1 MAFNNSYSNTE
12 LFLQNEGILDK
23 NENFETVYLGE
34 DEIEK
39 FMEKYLKE
47 NPGTEIET
55 RYINHSP
62 VEVTQDIEVRWLRP
76 ETPEIPPII
85 IKEVNV
91 VDMNEPPPTI
101 RIVQRAAKPFVDEE
115 KKEPVI
121 IREKP
126 KLLPAIEPK
135 IIFVK
140 NEMQQK
146 PVKET
151 IKPITNGNSNNNREI
166 KIEHVRSNSRLMKH
180 ETNNNNN
187 NNMNNK
193 ISTRLEFD
201 DQVKTDK
208 KLLREIPHY
217 SFEEHASIVD
227 YEEEFEHRRST
238 VEESADEHFNNNNN
252 NSRYHNRNSQINN
265 NTNNNSNKNVF
276 GPQRTLEEERQLKLY
291 EEKLMQTLYE
301 EYLLR
306 LEREKIE
313 RKLQA
318 EGVFDE
324 RIREKSM
331 SQERLSQMRSSQH
344 RLSASQSRMS
354 SFHQQQQQQQLN
366 NQDRMREEELKEQLF
381 RERLL
386 REQQLRDE
394 EHRMQKIREQ
404 QLREEEIRQ
413 QRLKELRLKE
423 QDQLFRSNSSNV
435 NGGGGGGG
443 GGSGCKSI
451 VMMNS
456 SIDRSPSETS
466 TYKSIKFNK
475 VTDENELRRYNQIL
489 SDPKALS
496 IKNKAEADRI
506 MSSFDVDVS
515 NTLNDSITQQSI
527 TPPLPIT
534 INNNNNNTNNNTNN
548 NNANNNNN
556 NNTNIITTIHQPLSL
571 PIMNKSMNQSI
582 VQKIPT
588 NNYIQSND
596 YHTIRQ
602 SANDMN
608 SKV

>member
-1 MAFNNSYSNTE
+1 MAYNSHSNTE

-23 NENFETVYLGE
+23 NEQFETVYLAE

-62 VEVTQDIEVRWLRP
+62 IEVTQDIEVRWLRP

-85 IKEVNV
+85 IKEVDI
-91 VDMNEPPPTI
+91 VDNEPPTTI
-101 RIVQRAAKPFVDEE
+101 RIVQKPKPQMED
-115 KKEPVI
+115 KREPVI

-126 KLLPAIEPK
+126 KLLPVVEPK
-135 IIFVK
+135 IIYVK
-140 NEMQQK
+140 NENQK
-146 PVKET
+146 PREQS
-151 IKPITNGNSNNNREI
+151 KPTAGNNREI
-166 KIEHVRSNSRLMKH
+166 KIEHVRSDSQTRLLKSDS
-180 ETNNNNN
+180 TNL
-187 NNMNNK
+187 NNK
-193 ISTRLEFD
+193 ISRLEFD

-208 KLLREIPHY
+208 TLLREIPHY

-227 YEEEFEHRRST
+227 YEEEFEHHRST
-238 VEESADEHFNNNNN
+238 IEESADEQY
-252 NSRYHNRNSQINN
+252 RYRQ
-265 NTNNNSNKNVF
+265 KVF

-318 EGVFDE
+318 EGVFEE
-324 RIREKSM
+324 RLREKSM
-331 SQERLSQMRSSQH
+331 SQERLSQLRMSQN
-344 RLSASQSRMS
+344 RISQSRLS
-354 SFHQQQQQQQLN
+354 QQDQ
-366 NQDRMREEELKEQLF
+366 RIREEEIKEQLF

-386 REQQLRDE
+386 REQQLREE
-394 EHRMQKIREQ
+394 EHRMQRIREQ

-423 QDQLFRSNSSNV
+423 QDQLFRSNSNNNTKIVKSSNA
-435 NGGGGGGG
+435 
-443 GGSGCKSI
+443 
-451 VMMNS
+451 
-456 SIDRSPSETS
+456 IDRSPSETS
-466 TYKSIKFNK
+466 TYKTIKFNK

-496 IKNKAEADRI
+496 IRNKAEADRI
-506 MSSFDVDVS
+506 MSSFEVDVS
-515 NTLNDSITQQSI
+515 HTLNSSQQQKQ
-527 TPPLPIT
+527 
-534 INNNNNNTNNNTNN
+534 
-548 NNANNNNN
+548 
-556 NNTNIITTIHQPLSL
+556 HQQQHQQQLQV
-571 PIMNKSMNQSI
+571 NKSNNSI
-582 VQKIPT
+582 QKIPSS
-588 NNYIQSND
+588 NYIQSND

-602 SANDMN
+602 SANDLN

>member
-187 NNMNNK
+187 NMNNK

-354 SFHQQQQQQQLN
+354 SFHQQQQQQLN

-534 INNNNNNTNNNTNN
+534 INNNNNTNNNTNN
-548 NNANNNNN
+548 NNANNNNNN

>member
-101 RIVQRAAKPFVDEE
+101 RIVQRAAKSFVDEE

-151 IKPITNGNSNNNREI
+151 IKPITNGNNNTNNNREI

-187 NNMNNK
+187 NINMNNNK

-238 VEESADEHFNNNNN
+238 VEESADEHFNNSNN

-265 NTNNNSNKNVF
+265 STNNNSNKNVF

-344 RLSASQSRMS
+344 RLSASQNRMS
-354 SFHQQQQQQQLN
+354 SFHQQQQQQLN
-366 NQDRMREEELKEQLF
+366 NQDRMREEELKEQRF

-386 REQQLRDE
+386 REQQLRD
-394 EHRMQKIREQ
+394 
-404 QLREEEIRQ
+404 EEIRQ

-435 NGGGGGGG
+435 NGGGG
-443 GGSGCKSI
+443 GCKSI

-534 INNNNNNTNNNTNN
+534 IHNNNINNTNTNTNNTNNT
-548 NNANNNNN
+548 NN